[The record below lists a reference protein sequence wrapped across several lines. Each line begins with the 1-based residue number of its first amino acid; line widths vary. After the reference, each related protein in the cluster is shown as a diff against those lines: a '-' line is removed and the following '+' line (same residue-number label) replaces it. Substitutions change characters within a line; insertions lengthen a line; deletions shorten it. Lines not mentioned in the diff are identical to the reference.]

1 MQKEELG
8 ILRILE
14 GTPGFGIQI
23 TAVGLWLAL
32 VFAAAAIA
40 KQIASNP
47 ELVRKVVHIGTGN
60 VILLA
65 WWLQVPAELGIAAAI
80 AASIV
85 TLLSY
90 WFPILPAIDSV
101 GRKSLGTFFYAVSIG
116 ILVAAFWHL
125 EQPQYAAIGILTMAW
140 GDGLAALVGQNFG
153 RHKYKILGNKKSWE
167 GTTTM
172 VAVSFVVCSSLLLA
186 TQGNCWQTWVS
197 ATLVAIAAASLETIS
212 QLGIDNLTV
221 PLASASLAF
230 WFGLLSL

>member
-1 MQKEELG
+1 
-8 ILRILE
+8 LE
-14 GTPGFGIQI
+14 GTPSLGFQI
-23 TAVGLWLAL
+23 TAAGLWLVL

-40 KQIASNP
+40 KQIAGSP

-65 WWLQVPAELGIAAAI
+65 WWLQIPAEVGIVAAI

-90 WFPILPAIDSV
+90 WFPILQAIDRV
-101 GRKSLGTFFYAVSIG
+101 GRQSLGTFFYAVSIG
-116 ILVAAFWHL
+116 TLVAIFWPL
-125 EQPQYAAIGILTMAW
+125 EQPQYAAIGILTMTW

-167 GTTTM
+167 GSLTM
-172 VAVSFVVCSSLLLA
+172 VVVSFVVCVSLLLA
-186 TQGNCWQTWVS
+186 TQGNCWQSWV
-197 ATLVAIAAASLETIS
+197 AAIVVAIAAAGLETIS
-212 QLGIDNLTV
+212 QLGVDNLTV